1 MPWIQVIPETGA
13 DDSVRTAYERIAGKR
28 GRVANVFKIQSL
40 DLESMLAHLDLYTS
54 LMYGKDGLTREQCEL
69 IGVAVSATNKCP
81 YCVRHHTEALN
92 RYWRD
97 HNRAALFALDVKQYP
112 LLPAERA
119 MLDYAIKLTKTPN
132 EMNEADV
139 AALREV
145 GFDDR
150 KILLINQIA
159 SYFNYVNRLVLG
171 LGVTIED
178 DTDGF
183 AY

>member
-1 MPWIQVIPETGA
+1 MPWIQAIPEAEA
-13 DDSVRTAYERIAGKR
+13 DDSLRAAYERIAGKR

-40 DLESMLAHLDLYTS
+40 HLESMSAHLELYTS
-54 LMYGKDGLTREQCEL
+54 LMYGKGGLTREQCEL

-97 HNRAALFALDVKQYP
+97 HNRAALFALDVVQYP
-112 LLPAERA
+112 LPPKERA
-119 MLDYAIKLTKTPN
+119 MLDYAIKITRTPS
-132 EMNEADV
+132 EMREADV
-139 AALREV
+139 TALREA

-150 KILLINQIA
+150 QVLLINQIA

-171 LGVTIED
+171 LGVEIED